1 MKILITGHKGFIGSH
16 LFKTLAV
23 KHDLTGFDIGDPF
36 PNGKYDVVVHLAARG
51 LIRKSVEKPFE
62 YFEDDL
68 AMTMK
73 FLEMTRKNDGIL
85 FFPSSGSA
93 AIPSNPYSLSK
104 KQSVEWINLY
114 RKLYSLR
121 AYDMTFYNIYGSGS
135 RKGGVYLFS
144 KMALSGGPITLLGN
158 GKDIRD
164 FVYVTDVVNFIASAI
179 DGAFNPGSYEI
190 GTGVGT
196 SITQLAEMISEEA
209 GGHLQINMEPDVIQ
223 TAPRLVA
230 RSPALSSFIPL
241 SEGIKLVMKFIREED

>member
-16 LFKTLAV
+16 LFKSLSV
-23 KHDLTGFDIGDPF
+23 NHELTGFDIGDSF
-36 PNGKYDVVVHLAARG
+36 PDGKYDAVIHLAARG
-51 LIRKSVEKPFE
+51 LIRKSIEKPFD

-68 AMTMK
+68 ALTMK
-73 FLEMTRKNDGIL
+73 FLEITRKNDSVL

-93 AIPSNPYSLSK
+93 TSPSNPYSLSK

-114 RKLYSLR
+114 RKLYSIK
-121 AYDMTFYNIYGSGS
+121 AFDMTFYNIYGSGS

-158 GKDIRD
+158 GNDIRD
-164 FVYVTDVVNFIASAI
+164 FVYVTDVVRFITSSI
-179 DGAFNPGSYEI
+179 NGKFRPGSYEI

-196 SITQLAEMISEEA
+196 SIRELAEMISEEV
-209 GGHLQINMEPDVIQ
+209 GGGLQINMEPDVIE

-230 RSPALSSFIPL
+230 SSPALTTFIPL
-241 SEGIKLVMKFIREED
+241 REGVKLVMNFIREED